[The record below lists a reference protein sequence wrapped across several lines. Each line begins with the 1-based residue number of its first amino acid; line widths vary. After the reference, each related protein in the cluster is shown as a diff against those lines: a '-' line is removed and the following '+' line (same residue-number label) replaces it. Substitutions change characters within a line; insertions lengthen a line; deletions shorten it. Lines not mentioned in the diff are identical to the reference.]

1 MIALLRGFGRQ
12 FVVGLVVLGAATV
25 ILGLAYPATIW
36 ALSRVDAAAADGA
49 IVADAH
55 GCAAGS
61 SRIGID
67 VTPAS
72 GQPDG
77 YLHSRLA
84 GGPADPLAPG
94 DPSAS
99 GGNDLG
105 PNSAAL
111 LAVVQARRTA
121 IAAREGVDPARVPAD
136 AVTGSA
142 SGLDPAISPAYAE
155 LQVPRLARVNR
166 RSPDQVRA
174 LIAQHT
180 RGRQWGVL
188 GAPRVD
194 VLAVNLA
201 LGHTVAAC
209 PGQDTGSG

>member
-12 FVVGLVVLGAATV
+12 FVAGLLVLAAATVVLGV
-25 ILGLAYPATIW
+25 AYPAAVW
-36 ALSRVDAAAADGA
+36 ALSRITATTADGG
-49 IVADAH
+49 IVDDAH
-55 GCAAGS
+55 GCPAGS
-61 SRIGID
+61 LRVGVD
-67 VTPAS
+67 LTPPT

-84 GGPADPLAPG
+84 GGPSDPLTPG

-99 GGNDLG
+99 GGSNLG

-111 LAVVQARRTA
+111 VQVVQARRSA
-121 IAAREGVDPARVPAD
+121 IAGREGVDPAAVPAD
-136 AVTGSA
+136 AVTGSG

-155 LQVPRLARVNR
+155 LQVPRLARVNQ

-174 LIAQHT
+174 IIAQHT

-209 PGQDTGSG
+209 PGEDTGSG